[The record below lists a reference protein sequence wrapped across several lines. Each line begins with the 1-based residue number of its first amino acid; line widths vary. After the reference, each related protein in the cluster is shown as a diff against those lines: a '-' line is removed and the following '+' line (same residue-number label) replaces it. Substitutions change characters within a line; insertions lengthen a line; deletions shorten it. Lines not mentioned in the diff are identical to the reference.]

1 MRAQKQFTIL
11 NATTAN
17 MSLFKAR
24 EWWST
29 TAGYE
34 EFHDIGCLCV
44 GNIDNSSS
52 NIGMY
57 LALGEAHF
65 LMHSTCILYIQIKL
79 SLEVTKEYCE
89 FILHVLVPSR
99 RLI

>member
-1 MRAQKQFTIL
+1 MRFVTEARVRKQFL
-11 NATTAN
+11 GK

-44 GNIDNSSS
+44 GNIDNSQS
-52 NIGMY
+52 NE
-57 LALGEAHF
+57 GE
-65 LMHSTCILYIQIKL
+65 KL
-79 SLEVTKEYCE
+79 KY
-89 FILHVLVPSR
+89 
-99 RLI
+99 